1 MRAVSMVVAVG
12 ATALLLGMVVTI
24 PGGASASTKHTTS
37 VSYGTIS
44 NFDVFNDTGQETE
57 GFEIELDGVSA
68 SDITY
73 TFGAPYER
81 YGNPTITPFAGG
93 VYVIYASPWDPVAKK
108 FTASTPMAPTPIPAT
123 GGHECW
129 TGGSPTYPTAG
140 CEHFGLGLTANP
152 TNVVYQWLVAD
163 PVHQGQLMPFGGGV
177 PVPAPQWSTSPP
189 LHPALNPNPVVNVVA
204 PAPEPDP
211 GQQLGDAVWVKV
223 YMTESTAPSDLNHLV
238 SGDVHVP
245 DHAVEVETE
254 WLLIQAG
261 SNSIQTELANSDQ
274 LGAKSKSIVRKYQ
287 FFKYTGPY
295 DVENHEALPVND
307 SQPSAGELGDL
318 IGNQMAGLNVA
329 AAGKVPGD
337 RVRPK
342 GFFVLKPALTTTST
356 TAKLKFRATD
366 NVSKTFTY
374 FCSLDKKI
382 PSRCTNP
389 KTYTA
394 LKKGVHTFSVY
405 AIDKAGNPSKALPY
419 RWTVK

>member
-1 MRAVSMVVAVG
+1 MRAVSMVAAAG

-24 PGGASASTKHTTS
+24 PGAASASTKHTTS

-93 VYVIYASPWDPVAKK
+93 VYVIYASPWDAVAKK
-108 FTASTPMAPTPIPAT
+108 FTASTPVAPTPIQAT

-129 TGGSPTYPTAG
+129 TGGSANYPTAG

-189 LHPALNPNPVVNVVA
+189 LHPAINPNPVVNVVA

-223 YMTESTAPSDLNHLV
+223 YMTESPAPSDLNHLV

-382 PSRCTNP
+382 PARCTNP
-389 KTYTA
+389 KTYTG